1 MEKYSIGKSLIQDCR
16 IKDLK
21 EFNNTDFCELNN
33 LIKELEDELVLLKN
47 ILENENTEDEERGIN
62 YVLMRDQLQRSIRI
76 KRTYLFDR
84 QSKIIDNI
92 LNGYDISDNL
102 LSEDEKKFISDF
114 KSNLSEYYEDYE
126 SLDINFYI
134 EEPVLDLYIEVY
146 CKEDCGYVMDGEEFI
161 ELKKNMIYYLKKSSV
176 RHLISQNLIKVL

>member
-102 LSEDEKKFISDF
+102 LSEDEK
-114 KSNLSEYYEDYE
+114 NLLVIL
-126 SLDINFYI
+126 SLI
-134 EEPVLDLYIEVY
+134 
-146 CKEDCGYVMDGEEFI
+146 
-161 ELKKNMIYYLKKSSV
+161 
-176 RHLISQNLIKVL
+176 